1 MRTVQRDLLVLGPLL
16 LLGTLALTGCT
27 PEPVPQAPQASETTA
42 PTDAPVFA
50 SDEEAL
56 AAATEAYAAYLRT
69 SDEISAAGGVGSER
83 MEPLVSSG
91 LLQSELEGFQ
101 GFVDANARSVG
112 ATTFIVHGMQS
123 AAYLR
128 PEQTTISLYVCENV
142 TGLDVID
149 PVGNSLVL
157 ASRQPI
163 TPFEVQFKMDA
174 GLRLILEYRSA
185 WRGENF
191 C

>member
-1 MRTVQRDLLVLGPLL
+1 MRTVQRDLFVLSSLL

-27 PEPVPQAPQASETTA
+27 PEPAPPAPQASETSA
-42 PTDAPVFA
+42 PTDSPVFA

-91 LLQSELEGFQ
+91 LFQSELEGFQ

-112 ATTFIVHGMQS
+112 ETTFIVQGMQS

-149 PVGNSLVL
+149 PVGNSLVSD
-157 ASRQPI
+157 SRQPI
-163 TPFEVQFKMDA
+163 TPFEVRFKMDA